1 MRKIA
6 IASRKGGVGKSTT
19 AVHLAHALAMAGS
32 RVLLIDTDTQAHC
45 SRILGVDPGRGLA
58 ELMDKA
64 AAAAKAITPARER
77 HDLLAGGK
85 ALAGIN
91 RLIARENIRPEL
103 VLTKTL
109 ESVDAGY
116 RYVIVDTAPGFA
128 ELSIN
133 VLFYVH
139 QVIVPVVSMEMFA
152 TDGLLDFEEGLQR
165 IMEYHQGLEIL
176 YVVPTFVDG
185 RVRKTETILEALRAK
200 YAGKVGPS
208 IRYSVALSEVPGWGK
223 TVFEYAPRNR
233 AAADYAQLAGAVA

>member
-6 IASRKGGVGKSTT
+6 IANRKGGVGKSTT

-58 ELMDKA
+58 ELMDKSA
-64 AAAAKAITPARER
+64 AAAEAITPARER
-77 HDLLAGGK
+77 LDLLAGGK

-103 VLTKTL
+103 VLAKAL
-109 ESVDAGY
+109 EPAESGY
-116 RYVIVDTAPGFA
+116 QYIIIDTAPGSA
-128 ELSIN
+128 ELSVN

-139 QVIVPVVSMEMFA
+139 QVIVPVSMEVLA
-152 TDGLLDFEEGLQR
+152 TDGLLDFEEELAR

-223 TVFEYAPRNR
+223 TIFEYAPRDR
-233 AAADYAQLAGAVA
+233 AAADYAQLAGRIA